1 MKKKKSIYLI
11 ILIILLCCYVFYK
24 LNKETFKLNLFSKIL
39 NGAVNFQVKLTDK
52 IAKSTEK
59 NINNLVNKVDNI
71 QKNMDKRQKKIKN
84 IKDKVVKSAYAYHN
98 YHKIKDNI
106 INAPNNIKEFNNK
119 TTSKFNKIN
128 EKLLTDENKLKMKS
142 QMLKKQMNQGLK
154 IFNDTRVKMTCKLLN
169 KTCKGAVTGHCWDS
183 NKQLKC

>member
-1 MKKKKSIYLI
+1 
-11 ILIILLCCYVFYK
+11 
-24 LNKETFKLNLFSKIL
+24 
-39 NGAVNFQVKLTDK
+39 
-52 IAKSTEK
+52 
-59 NINNLVNKVDNI
+59 
-71 QKNMDKRQKKIKN
+71 MDKRQKKIKN

-106 INAPNNIKEFNNK
+106 KNAPNNIKEFNNK

-183 NKQLKC
+183 KKQLKC